1 MRRRPT
7 SGRRREPRRPR
18 PRRRPSRWGP
28 RSMPGRACPRR
39 PRQVGRRAV
48 QWSARS
54 AGRHLCRLR
63 APVAGRLPALPPVL
77 LPTGRSE
84 AAAAGRRTTGAPLVP
99 VPPVLV
105 PVVRGAAATLRRP
118 SGDRRVRP
126 GQTAER
132 IRRRTRDRRC
142 PRRLRREPGRPYH
155 QVLWWVPGRR
165 RYRRPSPRVPR
176 RPGRRMTLRVPCRRM
191 RSPPGFGR
199 GRGAGP
205 PAGDRSAGPVP
216 SAGPTPARVGSQPG
230 PVRAGW
236 RESPPNRAR
245 PVVRESARRR
255 ARCPVWPGRRSGRAV
270 RRWAGGGPDRPHPA
284 WTEGRSAARAGWV
297 RRLLARSAG
306 RGRRWARWGS
316 GPDARAGPV
325 DRTALRPAARGAV
338 RPGEQPTG
346 RVLPAGRNGPTRPA
360 TQGRAAGG
368 GAAPRAMRVGRH
380 RRPARVTPGTPA
392 PGRHPVPVQRR
403 VVGPAVT
410 PAARTVVRWKPD
422 GAGVRR
428 TDGWAGRRTSAGA
441 VAPGARRPQ
450 PGRPV
455 RCPVVVPAG
464 VPAGPEGARGWPAP
478 VGRGWEVRRPG
489 GATAV
494 PTRAGAS
501 GGAGIPG
508 AGAAGCGREG
518 PTGESAAGAQA
529 RHRGP
534 GRVAGRRGFRG
545 TDGRRVRRDA
555 ARRARRARRWPPGCS
570 CGGPRAGCPVPRRPR
585 PGRRPGPAS
594 AGRPGS
600 TAARRPR
607 TPPPAPAGRRP
618 DRRPLGAASRAGAR
632 CP

>member
-1 MRRRPT
+1 M
-7 SGRRREPRRPR
+7 
-18 PRRRPSRWGP
+18 
-28 RSMPGRACPRR
+28 
-39 PRQVGRRAV
+39 
-48 QWSARS
+48 
-54 AGRHLCRLR
+54 
-63 APVAGRLPALPPVL
+63 
-77 LPTGRSE
+77 
-84 AAAAGRRTTGAPLVP
+84 
-99 VPPVLV
+99 
-105 PVVRGAAATLRRP
+105 
-118 SGDRRVRP
+118 RP

-132 IRRRTRDRRC
+132 IRRWTRDRRC
-142 PRRLRREPGRPYH
+142 PRTLWRGPGRSYR
-155 QVLWWVPGRR
+155 QVLWWVPGRW
-165 RYRRPSPRVPR
+165 RYRRTSPRVPR

-191 RSPPGFGR
+191 RWPPGFGR
-199 GRGAGP
+199 GRGAGR
-205 PAGDRSAGPVP
+205 PAGGRSAGPVP
-216 SAGPTPARVGSQPG
+216 SAGPSPARVGSQPG
-230 PVRAGW
+230 PVAGW

-245 PVVRESARRR
+245 PVARESARRGTR
-255 ARCPVWPGRRSGRAV
+255 HGRRAV
-270 RRWAGGGPDRPHPA
+270 RRWAGGGPDRAHPA
-284 WTEGRSAARAGWV
+284 RAEGRSAARAGWV
-297 RRLLARSAG
+297 RRPLARSAG

-325 DRTALRPAARGAV
+325 DRTAPRPAVRGAV

-346 RVLPAGRNGPTRPA
+346 RVLPAGRHRPSGPA
-360 TQGRAAGG
+360 TQRRAVA
-368 GAAPRAMRVGRH
+368 GAAVPRGRRVVRH
-380 RRPARVTPGTPA
+380 RRPDRVTPGTPA
-392 PGRHPVPVQRR
+392 PGWHPVPVQRR

-410 PAARTVVRWKPD
+410 PAARTVVRWRPD
-422 GAGVRR
+422 GVGVRR
-428 TDGWAGRRTSAGA
+428 AGGWAGRRTSAGA
-441 VAPGARRPQ
+441 VAPGVRRPE
-450 PGRPV
+450 PGRPE
-455 RCPVVVPAG
+455 RGPVVVPSG

-508 AGAAGCGREG
+508 AGPAGCGREG
-518 PTGESAAGAQA
+518 PTGESTAEAQA
-529 RHRGP
+529 RHRGT

-594 AGRPGS
+594 AGRPDS

-618 DRRPLGAASRAGAR
+618 DRRPPGAASRAGAR